1 MRFGVDPAVTAGR
14 VRSATP
20 GEQTGSGLWIT
31 SVGTGPGWELMTTSA
46 DTGDVH
52 PPALVTVKL
61 YEPGFSPFTVKV
73 VPEALTMILPGKRVS
88 VHVPVAGRPPMTTL
102 PVGRSHVGWVI
113 APGTGGV
120 GIDGFVSKVKLC
132 DGIEVQPPELVT
144 VNV

>member
-1 MRFGVDPAVTAGR
+1 
-14 VRSATP
+14 
-20 GEQTGSGLWIT
+20 
-31 SVGTGPGWELMTTSA
+31 
-46 DTGDVH
+46 
-52 PPALVTVKL
+52 
-61 YEPGFSPFTVKV
+61 
-73 VPEALTMILPGKRVS
+73 MILPGKRVS

-120 GIDGFVSKVKLC
+120 GIEGCVSKVTLC